1 MPQQPITGSSKFQA
15 RSVRVQRPT
24 GNLRKM
30 PNLLPLR
37 SLPKASLSPH
47 SCRNSEPHV
56 QVASLRIYVIN
67 LIGQIS
73 IGTEFNA
80 TGIH

>member
-1 MPQQPITGSSKFQA
+1 MPQQPITDSSKFQA
-15 RSVRVQRPT
+15 RFVRVQRPT

-30 PNLLPLR
+30 PNLLPLK
-37 SLPKASLSPH
+37 SLRKAFLSPH
-47 SCRNSEPHV
+47 SCRNSEPPV
-56 QVASLRIYVIN
+56 QVAFLRIYVIN

-73 IGTEFNA
+73 IGTEFNS